1 MIAKFWSKKNPLG
14 IVIAFIIM
22 FHSLFFRLLDVLSTL
37 LWKFNFKKFGSKSK
51 VLSNTTIRFPGNI
64 QVGNQSIIGRRVSLS
79 TEISNATLTI
89 GDNTQLNRNVNIDFT
104 GNVKIGSN
112 VVISSDTQIYSHSH
126 GYDPKSKPIGKPII
140 IEDNVWI
147 GSGCYIMDSVEYIG
161 EGAIVAT
168 GAIVTKNVEQN
179 TIVGGNP
186 AKIIKSIKRENWKV
200 L

>member
-1 MIAKFWSKKNPLG
+1 MIAKFWSKKHPFGL
-14 IVIAFIIM
+14 VKAFIIM
-22 FHSLFFRLLDVLSTL
+22 FHSIFFKLRDKISTL
-37 LWKFNFKKFGSKSK
+37 LWKYNFKKFGKKSR

-64 QVGNQSIIGRRVSLS
+64 QLGSQSIIGRGVSLS
-79 TEISNATLTI
+79 SEISNATLII
-89 GDNTQLNRNVNIDFT
+89 GDNTQLNRNVRIDFT

-126 GYDPKSKPIGKPII
+126 GYDPKSKPVGKPII
-140 IEDNVWI
+140 VEDNVWI

-161 EGAIVAT
+161 KGAIVAT

-186 AKIIKSIKRENWKV
+186 AKIIKSIKREK
-200 L
+200 